1 MGSIAHSNVFVYYY
15 WKWEIIRTMVKFD
28 GEYKHMPVF
37 TTSIGE
43 GISTS
48 DKTLRREI
56 TKLSETYNKIIE
68 LYERRISALEKR
80 LAEYD

>member
-1 MGSIAHSNVFVYYY
+1 
-15 WKWEIIRTMVKFD
+15 MVEK
-28 GEYKHMPVF
+28 YIPKF
-37 TTSIGE
+37 TTGVGE
-43 GISTS
+43 GISTT

-68 LYERRISALEKR
+68 LYEKRISALEKR